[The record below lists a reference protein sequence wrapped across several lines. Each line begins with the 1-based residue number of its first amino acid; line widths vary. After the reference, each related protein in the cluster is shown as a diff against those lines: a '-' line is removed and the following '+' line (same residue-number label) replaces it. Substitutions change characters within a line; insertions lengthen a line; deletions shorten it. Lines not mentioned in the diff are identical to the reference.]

1 MKKLLVGIGV
11 LALAG
16 CVTPPPTGPS
26 VMALPGTGKSFDE
39 FRHDDHDCR
48 GYAAYQSGAQG
59 ADQAARDSNVNSA
72 AVGAIV
78 GTAAGAALGGNGHA
92 ALAGAGLGTATGA
105 MVGSSAGAQ
114 GTYSVQRRYD
124 NAFTQCMYAKGNKV
138 PMAVAPRRQ
147 AASSGPSY
155 YRPPPP
161 PPPPSYGPP
170 PPPPPSVRST
180 PPPPPSVG
188 GTPPPPPAGTPP
200 PPPPG
205 A

>member
-16 CVTPPPTGPS
+16 CASTPPPGPS
-26 VMALPGTGKSFDE
+26 VMVLPGTGKTFDE

-48 GYAAYQSGAQG
+48 GYAYAQSGAEG
-59 ADQAARDSNVNSA
+59 SDQAASNATANSA

-105 MVGSSAGAQ
+105 MIGTSGAAQ
-114 GTYSVQRRYD
+114 GSYSVQRRYD

-138 PMAVAPRRQ
+138 PMALAPRRQ
-147 AASSGPSY
+147 AASSSPSY
-155 YRPPPP
+155 SRPPPP

-170 PPPPPSVRST
+170 PPPR
-180 PPPPPSVG
+180 
-188 GTPPPPPAGTPP
+188 
-200 PPPPG
+200 PG

>member
-11 LALAG
+11 LAVAG
-16 CVTPPPTGPS
+16 CASTPPPGPS
-26 VMALPGTGKSFDE
+26 VMVLPGTAKSFDE

-48 GYAAYQSGAQG
+48 GYAYVQSGAQG
-59 ADQAARDSNVNSA
+59 ADQAASNATAKSA

-92 ALAGAGLGTATGA
+92 ALAGAGVGTATGA
-105 MVGSSAGAQ
+105 MIGTSGAAQ
-114 GTYSVQRRYD
+114 GSYSVQRRYD

-138 PMAVAPRRQ
+138 PMALAPRRP
-147 AASSGPSY
+147 AAPSSPSY
-155 YRPPPP
+155 PRPPPP

-170 PPPPPSVRST
+170 PPPR
-180 PPPPPSVG
+180 
-188 GTPPPPPAGTPP
+188 
-200 PPPPG
+200 PG

>member
-16 CVTPPPTGPS
+16 CASAPAVNGPS
-26 VMALPGTGKSFDE
+26 VMVLPGTGKSFDE

-48 GYAAYQSGAQG
+48 GFASVQSGAQA
-59 ADQAARDSNVNSA
+59 ADQAANSTTANSA
-72 AVGAIV
+72 AVGAVV

-105 MVGSSAGAQ
+105 LIGSGNAAQ

-147 AASSGPSY
+147 AVSSPSY
-155 YRPPPP
+155 RTPPPP

-170 PPPPPSVRST
+170 PPPPS
-180 PPPPPSVG
+180 
-188 GTPPPPPAGTPP
+188 GTPP

>member
-1 MKKLLVGIGV
+1 MKKLLLGIGV

-16 CVTPPPTGPS
+16 CVSTPPVSGPS

-48 GYAAYQSGAQG
+48 GYASVQSGAQG
-59 ADQAARDSNVNSA
+59 ADQAARDSTVNSA
-72 AVGAIV
+72 AVGAIF

-147 AASSGPSY
+147 AASSSPSY

-170 PPPPPSVRST
+170 PPPPSVGST
-180 PPPPPSVG
+180 PPPPPSG
-188 GTPPPPPAGTPP
+188 NPP

-205 A
+205 V

>member
-59 ADQAARDSNVNSA
+59 ADQAARDSTVNSA

-138 PMAVAPRRQ
+138 PMAVAPPRQ
-147 AASSGPSY
+147 AASFARTY
-155 YRPPPP
+155 
-161 PPPPSYGPP
+161 
-170 PPPPPSVRST
+170 ST
-180 PPPPPSVG
+180 PSRSSTAVTLSTAGPTAVRHENATFSGVSGARRRMDASASVM
-188 GTPPPPPAGTPP
+188 T
-200 PPPPG
+200 
-205 A
+205 

>member
-1 MKKLLVGIGV
+1 MKKLLLGIGV

-16 CVTPPPTGPS
+16 CVTPPPSGPS
-26 VMALPGTGKSFDE
+26 VMVLPGTGKSFDE

-48 GYAAYQSGAQG
+48 GWAAAQSGAQN
-59 ADQAARDSNVNSA
+59 ADQAARDSTVNSA

-78 GTAAGAALGGNGHA
+78 GGAAGAALGGNGHA

-105 MVGSSAGAQ
+105 MVGSSAGSY
-114 GTYSVQRRYD
+114 GSYSVQRRYD

-147 AASSGPSY
+147 AASSY
-155 YRPPPP
+155 NRPPPP
-161 PPPPSYGPP
+161 PPPPSYNPP
-170 PPPPPSVRST
+170 
-180 PPPPPSVG
+180 
-188 GTPPPPPAGTPP
+188 PPPPPAGTPP